1 MDSSRWATMGRYATT
16 ELLAFRRRLLLAAA
30 VLSFYDVW
38 LFLPYGT
45 SSTSFDASGYASLA
59 LGTLLAVGVYLL
71 RDTRTDGATALFLVG
86 QLALQPLVAWQHGE
100 LAALVRLALLPLVA
114 AMLAGRWVGILM
126 ALAAL
131 GEALW
136 LQRLA
141 ASPILSADWVGV
153 WVALT
158 GLGYLVDGA
167 LGTMDTLECD
177 LADTQRNQVE
187 QLRDHQGELNRAL
200 KALDEAYVRL
210 QRSNQELRAAR
221 REAEDARVLKE
232 RFVANV
238 SHELRTPLNVI
249 VGFAELMYLEP
260 ESYAGT
266 ALTPE
271 FEDDLRQLYRASRHL
286 QDLVNDVL
294 DLSRIDAAALPMFRE
309 WHDLREIV
317 QEALETV
324 KPLLAQRHLWA
335 RVEEDGEL
343 PLLFVDRTRIRQVL
357 LNLLNNA
364 ARHTDTGGITV
375 ELSVREDDVLMAV
388 RDTGEGIPPEQLEV
402 IFEEFRQVDMS
413 SRRREG
419 AGLGLAISRR
429 FVELH
434 GGSMWAESGLDEGS
448 VFYVSLPLPWTT
460 AEAETLRQIPEMP
473 SRPGEQLPVV
483 VVDPDPTFG
492 DMVQRYLGDRQVLA
506 VADAVEAE
514 VAMRREH
521 PAGVLVNLPPDA
533 PAEAWY
539 GNLCALSE
547 RYNVPVIRCS
557 IPSPSW
563 MQSANG
569 KGLDAVLIK
578 PVSQANLMT
587 TLAHVAPNAESILV
601 IDDSRGFLS
610 LMTRLLGTPDSGRR
624 VLTAATGE
632 QGLEIARVECPD
644 VVLLDMVLPEM
655 DGFEVLEHLRADH
668 DLAGTSVVG
677 VTATDYVH
685 DLLQHAQGHF
695 SLHQTRGIPASL
707 VFDLVKRLLAAL
719 WPAYSDELPSHDS

>member
-1 MDSSRWATMGRYATT
+1 MSSSRWAAMGTYATT
-16 ELLAFRRRLLLAAA
+16 ELQAFRRRLLLASA

-45 SSTSFDASGYASLA
+45 SSESFSGAGYASLA

-71 RDTRTDGATALFLVG
+71 RDTRTRLATALFLGG
-86 QLALQPLVAWQHGE
+86 QLALQPLVAWQHGDA
-100 LAALVRLALLPLVA
+100 AALARLALLPPVA

-131 GEALW
+131 GEAVG
-136 LQRLA
+136 LQALA
-141 ASPILSADWVGV
+141 EGSVLSANWVAILM
-153 WVALT
+153 ALT
-158 GLGYLVDGA
+158 GLGYLADGA
-167 LGTMDTLECD
+167 LDTMDTLEHD
-177 LADTQRNQVE
+177 LADTQRNQID

-210 QRSNQELRAAR
+210 QRSNQELRVAR
-221 REAEDARVLKE
+221 HEAEEARVLKE

-260 ESYAGT
+260 ESYAGAT
-266 ALTPE
+266 LTPE
-271 FEDDLRQLYRASRHL
+271 FEDDLRQLYRTSRHL

-309 WHDLREIV
+309 WHDLHDIV
-317 QEALETV
+317 REALDTV
-324 KPLLAQRHLWA
+324 RPLLDQRHLWA
-335 RVEEDGEL
+335 KLEEDGEL
-343 PLLFVDRTRIRQVL
+343 PLLFLDRTRIRQVL

-364 ARHTDTGGITV
+364 VRYTDSGGITV
-375 ELSVREDDVLMAV
+375 DLSLRGDDVLMAV
-388 RDTGEGIPPEQLEV
+388 RDTGVGIPPEQLEV
-402 IFEEFRQVDMS
+402 IFEEFRQVDMT

-434 GGSMWAESGLDEGS
+434 GGSMWAESSLDEGS
-448 VFYVSLPLPWTT
+448 AFYVSLPLPWTT
-460 AEAETLRQIPEMP
+460 AEAETLRQIPDMP

-506 VADAVEAE
+506 AADAMEAE
-514 VAMRREH
+514 MAIRREH

-539 GNLCALSE
+539 GNLCEVSE
-547 RYNVPVIRCS
+547 RYNVPIIRCS

-563 MQSANG
+563 MQRG
-569 KGLDAVLIK
+569 DGTGLDAVLIK
-578 PVSQANLMT
+578 PVSQANLMA
-587 TLAHVAPNAESILV
+587 TLARVAPSAERILV
-601 IDDSRGFLS
+601 VDDSRGFLS
-610 LMTRLLGTPDSGRR
+610 LMTRLLEAHNGDRR
-624 VLTAATGE
+624 VYTAATGE
-632 QGLEIARVECPD
+632 QGLELAHAERPD
-644 VVLLDMVLPEM
+644 LVLLDMVLPGI
-655 DGFEVLEHLRADH
+655 DGFEVLERLRAEPE
-668 DLAGTSVVG
+668 LAGTRVVG

-685 DLLQHAQGHF
+685 ELLQHAQGHF
-695 SLHQTRGIPASL
+695 SVHQTRGIPTSS
-707 VFDLVKRLLAAL
+707 VFDVVKRLLATL
-719 WPAYSDELPSHDS
+719 WPAYSDETPDA